1 MRWFW
6 VDRFTEFVSGS
17 HATGIKNVALD
28 EEVLDQYCLGYPM
41 LPPTLIIEG
50 LAQLGGVLVHEVFG
64 FQKRVVLAKVGKVQY
79 HAPAMAGDQLIYRVK
94 LENVSD
100 RGATIVGTSHCRDVL
115 QTEAELMFAF
125 MEDGYLVD
133 GPLFNRGDLRAML
146 RLMQFFNVAVTA
158 EGEPI
163 PHYEHL

>member
-1 MRWFW
+1 MRWLW

-17 HATGIKNVALD
+17 HAAGIKNVALD
-28 EEVLDQYCLGYPM
+28 EEVLDRYCLGFPM

-50 LAQLGGVLVHEVFG
+50 LAQVGGVLVHEVFG
-64 FQKRVVLAKVGKVQY
+64 FRKRVVLAKVGRVKY
-79 HAPAMAGDQLIYRVK
+79 HAPAMAGDQLIYRVR

-100 RGATIVGTSHCRDVL
+100 RGATVIGTSHCCESL

-146 RLMQFFNVAVTA
+146 RLMQFFRVAVTA
-158 EGEPI
+158 DGQPI